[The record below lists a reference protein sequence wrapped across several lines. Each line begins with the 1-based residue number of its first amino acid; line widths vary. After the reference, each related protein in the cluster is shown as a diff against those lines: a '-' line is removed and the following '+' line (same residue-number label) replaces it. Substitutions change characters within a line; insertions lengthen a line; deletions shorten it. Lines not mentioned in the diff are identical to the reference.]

1 MKLSFNI
8 NKVTTGPDEKLFVV
22 GNLSGL
28 GSWKIIDALEM
39 QKIDELAWQSI
50 DYITFEADDTQYLE
64 YKYVKQSNLMDAIW
78 ENGDNRKFDLSV
90 YREKQSDPLCV
101 VNIEDKEFD
110 NQAFK
115 VPSSRA
121 IRLGDVEVTETVNSN
136 YNGESS
142 ILLDIGSLGSGD
154 DQNSCRTEEEQLVKM
169 EEKLYMAKLGLHAM
183 TQRLKKKDDDLEIF
197 KQQLSLRQ
205 GESTHGNHTE

>member
-50 DYITFEADDTQYLE
+50 DYITFKADDTQYLE

-115 VPSSRA
+115 AFCKSPR
-121 IRLGDVEVTETVNSN
+121 GTVRREAK
-136 YNGESS
+136 GMGGAKR
-142 ILLDIGSLGSGD
+142 GSPTFSERRPL
-154 DQNSCRTEEEQLVKM
+154 
-169 EEKLYMAKLGLHAM
+169 
-183 TQRLKKKDDDLEIF
+183 
-197 KQQLSLRQ
+197 
-205 GESTHGNHTE
+205 